1 MDRFEQAMV
10 NMAKM
15 SPHEGKKVLEAVR
28 GRCICGQCPSY
39 TAAARA
45 SGEGFFC
52 GTGKSFRHIT
62 TEVNCM
68 CGTCPNK
75 ADLGLR
81 YGFFCNRG
89 SEKALRY
96 DQALAKQ

>member
-15 SPHEGKKVLEAVR
+15 SPQEGKKALAAVM
-28 GRCICGQCPSY
+28 GTCICGQCPTY
-39 TAAARA
+39 TSAARA

-52 GTGKSFRHIT
+52 GTGKSFGHIP

-68 CGTCPNK
+68 CGNCPNK
-75 ADLGLR
+75 EDLGLK

-96 DQALAKQ
+96 TQALVKK